1 MSNTQ
6 MPRRWPLLLVAPASC
21 VAVWTGWVGLGEM
34 TGFGPV
40 RVLPGIADGLVLDT
54 AITLPIGV
62 EAYAAYA
69 LNAWLT
75 PAPLSRQTRRFAKHS
90 AIGSLVLGASGQ
102 AVYHLLAA
110 AQQNTAPWPVTAFV
124 SCLPV
129 LVLGMA
135 AALAHMLRAD
145 ADNPE
150 DSPRDSADREDSAA
164 AEPVP
169 QQGTPH
175 RQPAMERTH
184 TPSVTRYEPIS
195 AASADSHGDNL
206 GDSTDKLT
214 EARLVADR
222 LASDDQPVSRAMLRA
237 GGVAGSNQELSL
249 LAKRLNVER
258 EQADEQ
264 PATLAV

>member
-69 LNAWLT
+69 LNGWLT
-75 PAPLSRQTRRFAKHS
+75 PAPLSAKTRRFAKHS

-102 AVYHLLAA
+102 AVYHLLVAA
-110 AQQNTAPWPVTAFV
+110 GQDTAPWPVTAFV

-145 ADNPE
+145 ADNPA
-150 DSPRDSADREDSAA
+150 DSPRDSTDRADSAA

-169 QQGTPH
+169 QQGTRH
-175 RQPAMERTH
+175 GQPAMKPAHFPNVARH
-184 TPSVTRYEPIS
+184 EP
-195 AASADSHGDNL
+195 AAATGADNH

-214 EARLVADR
+214 EARQVADR

-249 LAKRLNVER
+249 LAKRLNAER

-264 PATLAV
+264 PVTLAV